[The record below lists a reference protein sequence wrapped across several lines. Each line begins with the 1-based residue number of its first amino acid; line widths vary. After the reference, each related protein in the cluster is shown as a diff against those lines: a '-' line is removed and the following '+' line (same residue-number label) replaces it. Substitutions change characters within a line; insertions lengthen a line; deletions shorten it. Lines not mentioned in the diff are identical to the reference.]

1 MPQLEQKLQTRLV
14 QKLIITP
21 QLQQAIKLLQLSKLD
36 LQEEISQELVENPA
50 LEEAGTTTEPAT
62 AATPGATGDAAPV
75 REVKTGDDAV
85 RGEDDFDYAS
95 YFRDLEDSYRPTRGV
110 TEFRG
115 ADELPTMDQVLRTQ
129 DHLSDHLT
137 WQLEMNIVG
146 DRNRAIGEA
155 VIGNLDERG
164 YLEASVAEVLALG
177 PEDEPWTEAELES
190 VRRTIQAF
198 DPVGVGS
205 FDLRECLLVQLEIA
219 GLEESTAASLVRD
232 HLELLERRKYAEI
245 EKALGL
251 SPEELDSVLE
261 VVRTLDPRPGEK
273 YNPQTTTYIT
283 PDVYVIKD
291 EDEYRVLLNEDGL
304 PRLRISPAYR
314 RLLEQ
319 ANDAAAEPQ
328 DATTKSFVRDKVKA
342 AFRLIR
348 SLEERQRTIHKV
360 ATSIVKFQR
369 PFLDTGIEAI
379 RPLVLRDVA
388 EDIGMHESTVSRV
401 VNNKYMHTPRG
412 LFEMR
417 FFFHSGLASRGG
429 EAISSLT
436 VKDKIRKMVDDEN
449 SSKPLSDQAIA
460 EALRVEGLKIAR
472 RTVAKYREELRIPS
486 STQRKRAR

>member
-1 MPQLEQKLQTRLV
+1 M
-14 QKLIITP
+14 
-21 QLQQAIKLLQLSKLD
+21 
-36 LQEEISQELVENPA
+36 
-50 LEEAGTTTEPAT
+50 
-62 AATPGATGDAAPV
+62 
-75 REVKTGDDAV
+75 
-85 RGEDDFDYAS
+85 
-95 YFRDLEDSYRPTRGV
+95 
-110 TEFRG
+110 
-115 ADELPTMDQVLRTQ
+115 
-129 DHLSDHLT
+129 
-137 WQLEMNIVG
+137 
-146 DRNRAIGEA
+146 
-155 VIGNLDERG
+155 
-164 YLEASVAEVLALG
+164 
-177 PEDEPWTEAELES
+177 
-190 VRRTIQAF
+190 
-198 DPVGVGS
+198 
-205 FDLRECLLVQLEIA
+205 
-219 GLEESTAASLVRD
+219 
-232 HLELLERRKYAEI
+232 
-245 EKALGL
+245 
-251 SPEELDSVLE
+251 
-261 VVRTLDPRPGEK
+261 RTLDPRPGEK